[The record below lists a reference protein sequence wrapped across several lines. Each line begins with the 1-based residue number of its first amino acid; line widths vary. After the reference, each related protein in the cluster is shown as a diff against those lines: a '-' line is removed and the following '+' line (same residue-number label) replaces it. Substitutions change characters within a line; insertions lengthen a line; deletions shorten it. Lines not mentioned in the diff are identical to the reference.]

1 MWELAKKGLNQAKDN
16 GKEGGIKKISQNT
29 MDTYSIMDGI
39 GKNMRKQPSLT
50 NPSDFGSMLNMVHIM
65 NIKISKPGWE
75 QFAKGL
81 IAPSCVLKT
90 LKVSLVEFDREMLTA
105 LGEGMKQNQSV
116 TQLDLSYCNLKDSY
130 GDIFGRII
138 TE

>member
-1 MWELAKKGLNQAKDN
+1 
-16 GKEGGIKKISQNT
+16 

-75 QFAKGL
+75 
-81 IAPSCVLKT
+81 
-90 LKVSLVEFDREMLTA
+90 
-105 LGEGMKQNQSV
+105 
-116 TQLDLSYCNLKDSY
+116 
-130 GDIFGRII
+130 
-138 TE
+138 